1 VTELN
6 GRGAEP
12 FAADWTPGEPKGR
25 GADWTAFVPADPP
38 QGRRRSDEG
47 RRRLESGPEAS
58 WENTAGLV
66 ERSAAAYA
74 AAVPVTP
81 QDDGFFGPAS
91 VTWRVSADLSAPVA
105 GLRALMVQALHPLA
119 MAGVDQHSDWRT
131 DPVGRLAATSA
142 YEVTVTFGDRASA
155 RRVAARVKAI
165 HERVRGVDT
174 VTGLPYAAG
183 DPALLLWVHAGL
195 VDSGLAASAL
205 FGTPLTDADA
215 DAYVA
220 EMTVAAELLGVPRE
234 MIPDSVAALE
244 RYFAAVLPDLDCTPA
259 AVQSLSYLLDPPG
272 LDEDIAELWQDI
284 RDAVVTALPD
294 WARDMYGYPAPPPLT
309 AGRRTEIRQA
319 LGVLDAVFLGE
330 PGVLEARQRL
340 AVRMRSAGKK

>member
-1 VTELN
+1 MT
-6 GRGAEP
+6 AEA
-12 FAADWTPGEPKGR
+12 FAA
-25 GADWTAFVPADPP
+25 
-38 QGRRRSDEG
+38 
-47 RRRLESGPEAS
+47 AS
-58 WENTAGLV
+58 GLV

-74 AAVPVTP
+74 SAVPTAP

-105 GLRALMVQALHPLA
+105 GLRALLVQALHPLA

-131 DPVGRLAATSA
+131 DPVGRLAATSG

-155 RRVAARVKAI
+155 RRVAGRVRAI
-165 HERVRGVDT
+165 HEHVRGVDP
-174 VTGLPYAAG
+174 VTGLPYAAS

-195 VDSGLAASAL
+195 VDSGLATSAL

-220 EMTVAAELLGVPRE
+220 EMTVAAELLGVPHD
-234 MIPDSVAALE
+234 MVPDNVAALE
-244 RYFAAVLPDLDCTPA
+244 RYFAAVRPELRRTPA
-259 AVQSLSYLLDPPG
+259 AVESTGYLLDPPG

-284 RDAVVTALPD
+284 RDAVVIALPD
-294 WARDMYGYPAPPPLT
+294 WARDMYGYPALPPLT
-309 AGRRTEIRQA
+309 AERRTEIRQA

-340 AVRMRSAGKK
+340 AVRIRSAGHK